1 MHVGYSMAKFSG
13 RIMAD
18 FLCNTKLMVLTAAIV
33 AAVALVTVGPASAS
47 SLVYQP
53 TNPSF
58 GGSPNNGGF
67 LLSLANAQNIPLAN
81 QTAAQAAAAA
91 AARGGAGGTG
101 SSALTPGQIFA
112 QQLQSQ
118 LLSSFANQITQ
129 AIFGANAQQ
138 SGNFSFGSTSINF
151 VKVGGQINIAIND
164 GTSITNIVVP
174 ASP

>member
-1 MHVGYSMAKFSG
+1 MVNLVRYLSGAK
-13 RIMAD
+13 
-18 FLCNTKLMVLTAAIV
+18 LPPQMVATLAAGAIV
-33 AAVALVTVGPASAS
+33 AMATNGPALAGA
-47 SLVYQP
+47 LVYQP

-58 GGSPNNGGF
+58 GGNPNNGAF
-67 LLSLANAQNIPLAN
+67 LLNLANAQNIPLAN

-91 AARGGAGGTG
+91 AAAGGAGG
-101 SSALTPGQIFA
+101 SSAALTPGQIFA

-138 SGNFSFGSTSINF
+138 SGNFSFGSTSISF
-151 VKVGGQINIAIND
+151 AKVAGQINIAIND

>member
-1 MHVGYSMAKFSG
+1 MVNLVRYLSAAKLPPQMA
-13 RIMAD
+13 A
-18 FLCNTKLMVLTAAIV
+18 TMVAGAIV
-33 AAVALVTVGPASAS
+33 AMATIGPASAGT
-47 SLVYQP
+47 LVYQP

-58 GGSPNNGGF
+58 GGNPNNGAF
-67 LLSLANAQNIPLAN
+67 LLNLANAQNIPLAN

-91 AARGGAGGTG
+91 AAGGAGG
-101 SSALTPGQIFA
+101 SSAALTPGQIFA

-138 SGNFSFGSTSINF
+138 SGNFSFGSTSISF
-151 VKVGGQINIAIND
+151 TKVAGQINIAIND

>member
-1 MHVGYSMAKFSG
+1 LPQIAATLVAGSILA
-13 RIMAD
+13 
-18 FLCNTKLMVLTAAIV
+18 VTAI
-33 AAVALVTVGPASAS
+33 GSASAGT
-47 SLVYQP
+47 LVYQP

-58 GGSPNNGGF
+58 GGNPNNGAF
-67 LLSLANAQNIPLAN
+67 LLNLANAQNIPLAN

-91 AARGGAGGTG
+91 AAGAGGAGGN
-101 SSALTPGQIFA
+101 SAALTPGQIFA

-138 SGNFSFGSTSINF
+138 SGSFSFGSTSINF
-151 VKVGGQINIAIND
+151 AKVGGQINIAIND

>member
-1 MHVGYSMAKFSG
+1 M
-13 RIMAD
+13 RIGDEFLWGQTVVD
-18 FLCNTKLMVLTAAIV
+18 FLCSATRMARTAAIG
-33 AAVALVTVGPASAS
+33 AVALVTMGAASAGTM
-47 SLVYQP
+47 VYQP

-58 GGSPNNGGF
+58 GGSPLNGPV
-67 LLSLANAQNIPLAN
+67 LLNLANAQNIPLAN
-81 QTAAQAAAAA
+81 QTAAQAAAA
-91 AARGGAGGTG
+91 RSSGAGAG
-101 SSALTPGQIFA
+101 SSTALTPGQIFA

-138 SGNFSFGSTSINF
+138 SGSFSFGSTSINF
-151 VKVGGQINIAIND
+151 AKVGGQINIAIND

>member
-1 MHVGYSMAKFSG
+1 MVNLFRRLEGTDLLLWIGAALTAG
-13 RIMAD
+13 AIMA
-18 FLCNTKLMVLTAAIV
+18 LTM
-33 AAVALVTVGPASAS
+33 VGPASAGT
-47 SLVYQP
+47 LVYQP

-58 GGSPNNGGF
+58 GGNPNNGA
-67 LLSLANAQNIPLAN
+67 LLLNLANAQNIPLAN
-81 QTAAQAAAAA
+81 QTAAQTAAAAA
-91 AARGGAGGTG
+91 GGAGGGAG
-101 SSALTPGQIFA
+101 SSAALTPGQIFA

-151 VKVGGQINIAIND
+151 AKVGSQINIAIND

>member
-1 MHVGYSMAKFSG
+1 
-13 RIMAD
+13 
-18 FLCNTKLMVLTAAIV
+18 MVNLFPRLKGAV
-33 AAVALVTVGPASAS
+33 LLRRVEVALVAGAIMALTTVGSASAGT
-47 SLVYQP
+47 LVYQP

-58 GGSPNNGGF
+58 GGNPNNGAF
-67 LLSLANAQNIPLAN
+67 LLNLANAQNIPLAN

-91 AARGGAGGTG
+91 AGAGSGTG
-101 SSALTPGQIFA
+101 SSAALTPGQIFA

-151 VKVGGQINIAIND
+151 AKVGSQINIAIND

>member
-1 MHVGYSMAKFSG
+1 MVNLFRRLNGADLLL
-13 RIMAD
+13 RIEVA
-18 FLCNTKLMVLTAAIV
+18 LVAGAIV
-33 AAVALVTVGPASAS
+33 ALTMVGSASAGT
-47 SLVYQP
+47 LVYQP

-58 GGSPNNGGF
+58 GGNPNNGAF
-67 LLSLANAQNIPLAN
+67 LMNLANAQNIPLAN

-91 AARGGAGGTG
+91 AGGAGGGTG
-101 SSALTPGQIFA
+101 SSAALTPGQIFA

-151 VKVGGQINIAIND
+151 AKVGNQINIAIND

>member
-1 MHVGYSMAKFSG
+1 MVNLIRYLSGAKLLSQ
-13 RIMAD
+13 
-18 FLCNTKLMVLTAAIV
+18 MVAILAAGAIV
-33 AAVALVTVGPASAS
+33 AMASIGPALAGT
-47 SLVYQP
+47 LVYQP

-58 GGSPNNGGF
+58 GGNPNNGAF
-67 LLSLANAQNIPLAN
+67 LLNLANAQNIPLAN

-91 AARGGAGGTG
+91 AAAGGAGG
-101 SSALTPGQIFA
+101 SSAALTPGQIFA

-138 SGNFSFGSTSINF
+138 SGNFSFGSTSISFN
-151 VKVGGQINIAIND
+151 KVAGQINIAIND

>member
-1 MHVGYSMAKFSG
+1 MVNLFCCRAGAKLPT
-13 RIMAD
+13 RIA
-18 FLCNTKLMVLTAAIV
+18 
-33 AAVALVTVGPASAS
+33 AAVAGGAIIALTMVGPISAGT
-47 SLVYQP
+47 LVYQP

-58 GGSPNNGGF
+58 GGNPNNGPN
-67 LLSLANAQNIPLAN
+67 LLNLANAQNIPLAN
-81 QTAAQAAAAA
+81 QTKAQAAAAA
-91 AARGGAGGTG
+91 AGAGGGAGG
-101 SSALTPGQIFA
+101 SAALTPGQIFA

-138 SGNFSFGSTSINF
+138 SGNFSFGTTSINF
-151 VKVGGQINIAIND
+151 NKVGGQIQIAIND

>member
-1 MHVGYSMAKFSG
+1 MGNLFRCLGGAKLLS
-13 RIMAD
+13 
-18 FLCNTKLMVLTAAIV
+18 NIV
-33 AAVALVTVGPASAS
+33 AAVAAGAIIAITAVGSASAGT
-47 SLVYQP
+47 LVYQP

-58 GGSPNNGGF
+58 GGNPNNGV
-67 LLSLANAQNIPLAN
+67 LLLNLANAQNIPLAN

-91 AARGGAGGTG
+91 AGGGGSGG
-101 SSALTPGQIFA
+101 SAALTPGQIFA

-138 SGNFSFGSTSINF
+138 SGNFSFGTTSINF
-151 VKVGGQINIAIND
+151 AKVGGQINIAIND